1 MAVVLCVSPTGLAVA
16 RSLAPRGVAVFGVDD
31 QRLEIGHSSRW
42 FRRDARITFEPPGEG
57 LLQGLLAFGGECAQP
72 PVLFCAGDSYIEFVA
87 DNHEVLREHYV
98 LADSMRPEV
107 NSVLVNKRS
116 FYQRCRALGAD
127 LPLTYFP
134 EDEPDAR
141 RAAKELRYPAIVKP
155 NYSHLVRE
163 KLGGRK
169 LVEVSGAEELVSW
182 WRRLR
187 DWGTGCVLQEV
198 ISGPE
203 SNIFV
208 AGVYVDSQLQVRSL
222 FTARKSRQYPPW
234 YGSGSYMEACWS
246 EEIASL
252 SSDLLVKLGYRGIAG
267 TEYKWDVRD
276 ERWKLIEVNP
286 RPTLWFSLTRA
297 AGVDVIWDAYSDLIG
312 NPNPVHVNCQDDEIR
327 WQLLVRDL
335 VSGWYF
341 LRRRELSLREF
352 LRTVIDPRK
361 KDYAILSSRD
371 PRTAIAYP
379 VNSIWKYWKHLAK
392 R

>member
-1 MAVVLCVSPTGLAVA
+1 
-16 RSLAPRGVAVFGVDD
+16 
-31 QRLEIGHSSRW
+31 
-42 FRRDARITFEPPGEG
+42 
-57 LLQGLLAFGGECAQP
+57 
-72 PVLFCAGDSYIEFVA
+72 
-87 DNHEVLREHYV
+87 
-98 LADSMRPEV
+98 
-107 NSVLVNKRS
+107 
-116 FYQRCRALGAD
+116 
-127 LPLTYFP
+127 
-134 EDEPDAR
+134 
-141 RAAKELRYPAIVKP
+141 
-155 NYSHLVRE
+155 VRE

-312 NPNPVHVNCQDDEIR
+312 NPNPVHVNCQDDQIR